1 MCFSAEADIL
11 AGVIVTGVGVDALR
25 HVRHHR
31 EMALAALPI
40 LFGLHQLIE
49 VPVWWGVGGQVSAE
63 VASGAAWLYLI
74 IAFGVIPWVVPAAI
88 RQLEPDR
95 RRRSLMTGLI
105 GLGVVVAAAL
115 TIPTVLGPI
124 TVADGGQYLDYSA
137 PLVFGGVIT
146 VLYVLATCGAFL
158 LSSDRVVRIA
168 GMLNLAVVATLA
180 VMLTSGVI
188 SLWCVWAAV
197 SSVAIAV
204 HLRRMHRQPR
214 PIVAVAQ

>member
-1 MCFSAEADIL
+1 
-11 AGVIVTGVGVDALR
+11 
-25 HVRHHR
+25 
-31 EMALAALPI
+31 
-40 LFGLHQLIE
+40 
-49 VPVWWGVGGQVSAE
+49 VSAE

-95 RRRSLMTGLI
+95 RRRSLMTLLI

-124 TVADGGQYLDYSA
+124 TVADGGHYLDYSA
-137 PLVFGGVIT
+137 PLVLGGVIT
-146 VLYVLATCGAFL
+146 VFYVLATCGAFL

-168 GMLNLAVVATLA
+168 GMLNLAVVASLA
-180 VMLTSGVI
+180 VMLTSGII

-197 SSVAIAV
+197 CSVAIAI
-204 HLRRMHRQPR
+204 HLRRMHHQPS
-214 PIVAVAQ
+214 PIVAVGRC